1 MRLFKDFTFCLKFVQ
16 RNHTNMAELTLKI
29 SAEIAGVG
37 LKLTQYS
44 PMANAGKNVKKKK
57 KNRLHRLMAIVVALA
72 CYIGVK
78 PQVSNYWLPSRVHRA
93 LFRG

>member
-44 PMANAGKNVKKKK
+44 PMANAGKNMK
-57 KNRLHRLMAIVVALA
+57 KNWLHGLMAIVGALA

>member
-44 PMANAGKNVKKKK
+44 PMANAGKNVKKKSASWA
-57 KNRLHRLMAIVVALA
+57 HGY
-72 CYIGVK
+72 CGCIGLL
-78 PQVSNYWLPSRVHRA
+78 YWS
-93 LFRG
+93 